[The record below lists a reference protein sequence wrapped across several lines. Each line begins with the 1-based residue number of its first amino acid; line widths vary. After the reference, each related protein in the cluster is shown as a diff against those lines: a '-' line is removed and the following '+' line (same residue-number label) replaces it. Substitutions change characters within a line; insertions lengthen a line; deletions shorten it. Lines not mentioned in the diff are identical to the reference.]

1 MNKDSVKV
9 NPYGLREYS
18 FEIGTIDDSDEG
30 VTIVGEECSVV
41 YSDEKFYRKEDVD
54 ALLEEHALYRKTQ
67 EIASAIN
74 EAALWKSRWRY
85 ANTMIRLF
93 KSFSNNSYGYYYTA
107 SGMGPSIRRGIVEF
121 VPGKFIEYK
130 HTEHEWVPIW
140 LNVGEKL
147 LNKVRESNKKLK
159 ALGIKEV

>member
-18 FEIGTIDDSDEG
+18 FEIGAIDDSDEG
-30 VTIVGEECSVV
+30 VTIVGEEYSVV
-41 YSDEKFYRKEDVD
+41 GFDEKFYRTEDVD
-54 ALLEEHALYRKTQ
+54 ALLEGHVSYRKTQ

-74 EAALWKSRWRY
+74 EAALWKSRWCR
-85 ANTMIRLF
+85 ANTMVCLF
-93 KSFSNNSYGYYYTA
+93 ESFSNNSHGYYYTA
-107 SGMGPSIRRGIVEF
+107 SGMGPSIRKGIVEF

-130 HTEHEWVPIW
+130 HTEYEWIPIW
-140 LNVGEKL
+140 FNVGEKL

-159 ALGIKEV
+159 ILGIKEV